1 MGVIDREGDRALYR
15 QLADLLRDQIA
26 TGELG
31 AGDLLPSENYLAQTH
46 DLSRT
51 AIRRAIEILLNEGLV
66 TKGRGRRTRVR
77 EHVEHAVVQLQR
89 GDQVD
94 TRMPTEVERRALGVP
109 VGEPVFVVRRAG
121 GGEELFAGGS
131 TTLSAP

>member
-1 MGVIDREGDRALYR
+1 MGVIDRDGDRALYR
-15 QLADLLRDQIA
+15 QLADLLRDQIE
-26 TGELG
+26 TGAL
-31 AGDLLPSENYLAQTH
+31 APGDLLPSETYLAQTH

-77 EHVEHAVVQLQR
+77 ERVDRHVVQLQP
-89 GDQVD
+89 GDLVD
-94 TRMPTEVERRALGVP
+94 TRMPTESERRALGVP

-121 GGEELFAGGS
+121 GTEELLAGGS
-131 TTLSAP
+131 TRLRAP